1 MPNQHNQDQLQM
13 LKDKLSKAKAFA
25 IVNYEGTT
33 ATDQVKLHVELKN
46 AGAEFIVAKNTLIKL
61 ALENKDFSESL
72 NGMNAIVFS
81 YEDEV
86 AGFKQIVNFHEE
98 ADKLEIKQGGM
109 NDKVLSSQEI
119 LELSKLPSKN
129 ELIATLIA
137 RIKGPAFGLVNVLQ
151 AGQKNL
157 VYVLKAITDSEFSS
171 KVPKHSASTQDAVHI
186 SEKGK

>member
-13 LKDKLSKAKAFA
+13 LKDKLSKAKSFA
-25 IVNYEGTT
+25 IVSYEGTS
-33 ATDQVKLHVELKN
+33 ATDQVKLRAALKA
-46 AGAEFIVAKNTLIKL
+46 AGAEFVVAKNTLVEL
-61 ALENKDFSESL
+61 ALENKDFSDSL
-72 NGMNAIVFS
+72 NGMNAVVFS

-109 NDKVLSSQEI
+109 DDRVLSAQEI

-129 ELIATLIA
+129 ELITALIA

-157 VYVLKAITDSEFSS
+157 VYVLKAI
-171 KVPKHSASTQDAVHI
+171 
-186 SEKGK
+186 SEKNKLVN